1 MPVPLVFGQWQ
12 PMFFWAECAQALLPG
27 VCTSAPRPPE
37 GSESMQRV
45 ETGTERSGRQGSSQ
59 DFAGPKPVILGHLI
73 NPISPRFCTSET
85 GPPA

>member
-45 ETGTERSGRQGSSQ
+45 ETGTEQVREAGFKSGLCWSPACDPGPFNQPYKSQ
-59 DFAGPKPVILGHLI
+59 ILHQ
-73 NPISPRFCTSET
+73 
-85 GPPA
+85 